1 MATSLP
7 EHTPKRTHYLVT
19 PPSTYTIM
27 SHTLTRG
34 TKGRSAAR
42 VGRPVT
48 VASAVDE
55 HGHCRQK
62 AIERRDLRH
71 PHPRHTS
78 NRAITGYQP
87 RSCRTTGVPQRLING
102 PRQWRRCS
110 GCCATSTGHGNGG
123 GAAGVPQ
130 RLINGP
136 RQWRRCSGCCATST
150 GHGNGAVRRVLRT
163 MSGVSPSSS
172 ISSSWA
178 LALTSC
184 SHTTPHGATCQ
195 TAHFVNMGA
204 HAIHRQ
210 VRARERVA
218 GCGVRR
224 AAIAYRDNSVVAAN
238 GARDV

>member
-1 MATSLP
+1 
-7 EHTPKRTHYLVT
+7 
-19 PPSTYTIM
+19 M

-87 RSCRTTGVPQRLING
+87 RSCRTTGVPQRHING

-110 GCCATSTGHGNGG
+110 GCCTTSTGHGNGG
-123 GAAGVPQ
+123 GAAGVAPHQ
-130 RLINGP
+130 
-136 RQWRRCSGCCATST
+136 QATAMA
-150 GHGNGAVRRVLRT
+150 AVQRVLRT

-195 TAHFVNMGA
+195 TTQFVNMGA
-204 HAIHRQ
+204 QAVRRR
-210 VRARERVA
+210 VRARERVV